1 LNELF
6 VFNVARHAIKSII
19 KFASVYPKPGLIT
32 PLDNSALDGTDYPC
46 LIDGTMSLFQSFV
59 NFASAGADTE
69 SLNPRD
75 SFTILQSSIK
85 IGINDSLRAT
95 KGKLSLK
102 GHIFCLGL
110 LAAAAG
116 RLIKQ
121 KRILTPGALSLTAAA
136 FANGIIER
144 ELWTLEEKRGTK
156 IFTQGERAYIAY
168 GLEGCRGEV
177 EHGYNMTLKA
187 LEILR
192 KLDATQGQLSFRE
205 KCTHALIN
213 IMSENQDTCLTIN
226 EGITG
231 LINVQKEAKKVID
244 SGGILTVE
252 GVDAIFNMD
261 KNLRSKGTSPA
272 GSAVIMSCALFI
284 NELVDMKLTRSGYE
298 E

>member
-1 LNELF
+1 MNELF
-6 VFNVARHAIKSII
+6 VFNTARLAVKSII

-46 LIDGTMSLFQSFV
+46 LIDGAMSLFQSFV
-59 NFASAGADTE
+59 NFASSGADTE
-69 SLNPRD
+69 SLNPQD
-75 SFTILQSSIK
+75 AFTILKSSIQ

-95 KGKLSLK
+95 RGKLSMK
-102 GHIFCLGL
+102 GHTLCLGL
-110 LAAAAG
+110 LTAAAG

-121 KRILTPGALSLTAAA
+121 KRILTPGALTLTASS
-136 FANGIIER
+136 FANGLIER

-192 KLDATQGQLSFRE
+192 RLEATQGQLDFRE
-205 KCTHALIN
+205 KMTHALIE
-213 IMSENQDTCLTIN
+213 IMTENQDTCLTIN

-231 LINVQKEAKKVID
+231 LINVQRESKEVIK
-244 SGGILTVE
+244 SGGILKSE
-252 GVDAIFNMD
+252 GIDAIFRMD
-261 KNLRSKGTSPA
+261 KNLRSRGAAPG

-284 NELVDMKLTRSGYE
+284 NELTNMKLTRSGYDE
-298 E
+298 